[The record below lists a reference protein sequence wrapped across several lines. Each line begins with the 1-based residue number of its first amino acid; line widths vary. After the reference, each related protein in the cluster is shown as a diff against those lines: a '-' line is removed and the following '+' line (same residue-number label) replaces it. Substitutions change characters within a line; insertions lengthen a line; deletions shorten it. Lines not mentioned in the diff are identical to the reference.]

1 MIARC
6 ADDGCRCSNTFHHV
20 EITTDRKPLPLNGP
34 RTTLGSQAPG
44 CNAELSSSQSASRR
58 DNEHPPTV
66 HHHDFN
72 NLFRFS
78 RLLTRSTLFACI
90 FSAIFSKRSFSAF
103 FSLLS
108 LMLVILFCRSSS
120 FSAFISR
127 SLDLVAAVAVWEER
141 RLL

>member
-1 MIARC
+1 MLESFSH
-6 ADDGCRCSNTFHHV
+6 DV
-20 EITTDRKPLPLNGP
+20 EITTERKSLPLNGP
-34 RTTLGSQAPG
+34 WNTLRSQAPG
-44 CNAELSSSQSASRR
+44 CNDETRSRQ
-58 DNEHPPTV
+58 DSEHAPTV

-127 SLDLVAAVAVWEER
+127 SLDLVAAVALWEER